1 MAHIILNSNGPI
13 ATIEIL
19 SAYELKNISSKD
31 AGATSISRT
40 KRHQIKY
47 KGHPIWAR
55 SLSQIIL

>member
-1 MAHIILNSNGPI
+1 MMAHIILNSNGPI

-47 KGHPIWAR
+47 KGHPI
-55 SLSQIIL
+55 